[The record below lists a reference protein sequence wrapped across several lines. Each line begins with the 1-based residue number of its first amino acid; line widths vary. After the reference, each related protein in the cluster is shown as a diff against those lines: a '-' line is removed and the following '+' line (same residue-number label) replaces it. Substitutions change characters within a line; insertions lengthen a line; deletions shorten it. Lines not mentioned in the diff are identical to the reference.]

1 MNLISNAVEAMTG
14 TSKSK
19 AGRKTREAT
28 NGKITV
34 NSDLRKDTITIIVAD
49 TGPGISKE
57 DLEHIFDPFY
67 TRKKEM
73 GIGIGLSLC
82 HGIIEDHK
90 GFISAKNSPEGGA
103 IFTIILPIR

>member
-19 AGRKTREAT
+19 AGWKTRET
-28 NGKITV
+28 IDGEITV
-34 NSDLRKDTITIIVAD
+34 NSDLGKDTITINVAD
-49 TGPGISKE
+49 TGPGISEE

-67 TRKKEM
+67 TRKKET
-73 GIGIGLSLC
+73 GTGIGLYLC

-90 GFISAKNSPEGGA
+90 GFITAKNSPEGGA
-103 IFTIILPIR
+103 VFTITLPIR